1 MAEAHDGHQDQALI
15 RGLRAGSREAWT
27 ALYQRYSVDIWRNVA
42 RLVGPDAGAVADIV
56 QESFLAA
63 AGSAR
68 SFDSARGTLWA
79 WMSGLAHHHVR
90 AYWRKLERTRRF
102 APLSSVEEA
111 AVQQLFDPAAQW
123 EELFERRRLAELV
136 RYILSQLPEDYAAL
150 LTGKYL
156 DGRSIEELTLSH
168 GGTPEGLK
176 SKLARARRE
185 FRERFDRVKNDESSL
200 ISTPDV

>member
-1 MAEAHDGHQDQALI
+1 MAEAHDGIHEQALI
-15 RGLRAGSREAWT
+15 RGLRTGSREAWA
-27 ALYQRYSVDIWRNVA
+27 ALYQRYSVDIWRYVA

-68 SFDSARGTLWA
+68 TFDGARGTLWA
-79 WMSGLAHHHVR
+79 WLSGLAHHHVQ

-111 AVQQLFDPAAQW
+111 AAQRMFDPATQW

-156 DGRSIEELTLSH
+156 DGRSLEDLTLSH
-168 GGTPEGLK
+168 GGTTDSLK

-200 ISTPDV
+200 ISTTEV